1 MKFIFALLILTTH
14 ALAREVTFNVSQ
26 TANKKGNLLVAFFND
41 AGTFPD
47 KTPYKT
53 MIVPADGASEIK
65 LSIDLPDGDYAVS
78 TFLDENKNGKLD
90 TNFLGIP
97 KERFGFS
104 RNPRILTGA
113 PSYQDCEI
121 SVSEESQNHD
131 IRLIKL
137 F

>member
-1 MKFIFALLILTTH
+1 MRLLIGLILLTTQSF
-14 ALAREVTFNVSQ
+14 ASAVTFNVSQ
-26 TANKKGNLLVAFFND
+26 TANKKGKLFVAVFND

-47 KTPYKT
+47 KTPFKT
-53 MIVPADGASEIK
+53 MIVPTEGSSEIK
-65 LSIDLPDGDYAVS
+65 VVLDLPDGDYAVS
-78 TFLDENKNGKLD
+78 LFLDENNNGKLD

-121 SVSEESQNHD
+121 NVSEESSTFD

>member
-1 MKFIFALLILTTH
+1 MKLLLISALLSS
-14 ALAREVTFNVSQ
+14 AAFAREVTFNVTQ
-26 TANKKGNLLVAFFND
+26 TANKPGNLLVAVFND

-53 MIVPADGASEIK
+53 IIIPTQNSAEIK
-65 LSIDLPDGDYAVS
+65 VKLDLPDGDYAVS
-78 TFLDENKNGKLD
+78 LFIDENKNGKLD

-121 SVSEESQNHD
+121 SVSEEASHFD